1 MNPDRDSSSCA
12 DVQEGATA
20 GSDKATPKACSTG
33 RGAPGPGLGG
43 TPTSVWEYPKRIFS
57 YIARLFH
64 ENPGNPLYRKRFL
77 QPCVLPPQG
86 VLSVENSDKN
96 EGRC

>member
-57 YIARLFH
+57 YIARLR
-64 ENPGNPLYRKRFL
+64 YRNVPITYDCWVLTSFL
-77 QPCVLPPQG
+77 TITQI
-86 VLSVENSDKN
+86 
-96 EGRC
+96 